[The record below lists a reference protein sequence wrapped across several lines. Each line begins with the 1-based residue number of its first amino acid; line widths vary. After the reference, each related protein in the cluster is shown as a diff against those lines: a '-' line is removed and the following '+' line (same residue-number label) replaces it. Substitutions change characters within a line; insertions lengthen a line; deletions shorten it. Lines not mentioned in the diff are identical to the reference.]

1 MKFSTQTVRWLDK
14 KTASH
19 PGLGTSDG
27 YMSHFGHFV
36 AREGYNKNY
45 HQHFSAITRQR
56 KCLASCRHLRPE
68 RKEKTIGPSR
78 DRTQDLLGK
87 RLSLSLVLH
96 CLLGSLEEWCRN
108 PLTCRRKYRVTLARG
123 DLSNRSRRLSIGPP
137 LKPLGHFSAEQ
148 IFSLSTNN
156 LTYQW
161 DRYEAFISCQAK
173 ELHVWPWRAPLC

>member
-1 MKFSTQTVRWLDK
+1 MIFSTQTVRWLDK

-68 RKEKTIGPSR
+68 RRRKNIWTE
-78 DRTQDLLGK
+78 
-87 RLSLSLVLH
+87 
-96 CLLGSLEEWCRN
+96 LGSN
-108 PLTCRRKYRVTLARG
+108 P
-123 DLSNRSRRLSIGPP
+123 GPP
-137 LKPLGHFSAEQ
+137 RQATVAFSSSPLPLGFVGRMMQEPIDLPQELSGNFGPWILVPGAEDLVSA
-148 IFSLSTNN
+148 
-156 LTYQW
+156 
-161 DRYEAFISCQAK
+161 
-173 ELHVWPWRAPLC
+173 HP